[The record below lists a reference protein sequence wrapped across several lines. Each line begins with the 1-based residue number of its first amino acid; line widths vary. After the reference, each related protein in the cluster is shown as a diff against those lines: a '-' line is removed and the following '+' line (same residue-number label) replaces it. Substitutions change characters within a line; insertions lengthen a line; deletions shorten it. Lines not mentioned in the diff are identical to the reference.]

1 MPRPSPYRIVLT
13 EEERKTLASRLRKYT
28 LPHYSVVRARI
39 VLLAAEGLENK
50 EIGRRLEL
58 PRENVSRWRK
68 RFFERRL
75 EGLEDLSRP
84 GRPRSFSPSR
94 GGGGKSSGL

>member
-1 MPRPSPYRIVLT
+1 MPRRSPYQVVLT
-13 EEERKTLASRLRKYT
+13 KEEEKALVSRVRKYT

-39 VLLAAEGLENK
+39 ALLAAQGLDNK
-50 EIGRRLEL
+50 DIGRRLDL

-84 GRPRSFSPSR
+84 GRPASFSPSR
-94 GGGGKSSGL
+94 RGGGKSGGL

>member
-1 MPRPSPYRIVLT
+1 MPRRSPYRIVLT
-13 EEERKTLASRLRKYT
+13 KEEERSLASRVRKYT

-39 VLLAAEGLENK
+39 VLLAAEGLDNK
-50 EIGRRLEL
+50 EIGRSLNL
-58 PRENVSRWRK
+58 PRENVSRWRR
-68 RFFERRL
+68 RFFQGRL
-75 EGLEDLSRP
+75 DGLEDLSRP

>member
-1 MPRPSPYRIVLT
+1 MPRRSPCQIVLT
-13 EEERKTLASRLRKYT
+13 KEEERILASRVRKYT

-39 VLLAAEGLENK
+39 VLLAAEGLDNK
-50 EIGRRLEL
+50 EIGRELNL
-58 PRENVSRWRK
+58 PRENVSRWRS
-68 RFFERRL
+68 RFFRDRL
-75 EGLEDLSRP
+75 SGLEDLSRP